1 MKEQKG
7 DIMNKKTA
15 LDKMCSDFIIRIRN
29 CEFDCPAKSLCT
41 KDKTKDLFKCQS
53 VLKKYYKQQA
63 DIPDGWDVVKEI
75 YKYIDQNHSQKPDIK
90 LFVIDKLNEAG
101 IEVE

>member
-1 MKEQKG
+1 MSKKIKKTGYQLMAREIACHYRYGENSEQK
-7 DIMNKKTA
+7 DELWWM
-15 LDKMCSDFIIRIRN
+15 DFFN
-29 CEFDCPAKSLCT
+29 
-41 KDKTKDLFKCQS
+41 
-53 VLKKYYKQQA
+53 QQA